1 MRVCVIGGG
10 AAGMMA
16 AYRAASL
23 GNSVVIYEKNEKL
36 GKKIYI
42 TGKGRCNVTNAS
54 DMETIFA
61 NVNKNPKFLYSA
73 LYSFDNEAVMKLLKD
88 AGLKLKTERGNRVFP
103 ESDHSSDVIKTL
115 EGLVRKAGA
124 SVVFNTTVEHLLF
137 EDYESEDYKGDKK
150 CTGVALTNGKREF
163 FDKVILAT
171 GGLSYPTTGST
182 GDGYRMGEELGHSIV
197 KPEPSLIPLVSKEEW
212 VKSLQGLSLKNVKLT
227 MTVGK
232 KTVYSELGEMLFTHF
247 GISGPLV
254 LSASSYYV
262 ANKDKGKEINVSI
275 DLKPA
280 LSFDELDKRV
290 LRDFEENINRNFN
303 NALDNLLPKKM
314 IPVII
319 EKSGIDE
326 HIKVN
331 EISREQRQN
340 LVSIL
345 KNLPVEISGTRPI
358 DEAIITRGGIN
369 VKEINPSTME
379 SKIVK
384 DLYFAGEVIDID
396 AMTGGY
402 NLQLAWSTG
411 HLAGNVE

>member
-1 MRVCVIGGG
+1 MNVCVIGGG

-23 GNSVVIYEKNEKL
+23 GNRVTVFEKNEKL

-42 TGKGRCNVTNAS
+42 TGKGRCNLTNAS
-54 DMETIFA
+54 DIETVFA

-73 LYSFDNEAVMKLLKD
+73 LYSFDNEAVMKLFEENGLRLKV
-88 AGLKLKTERGNRVFP
+88 ERGNRVFP
-103 ESDHSSDVIKTL
+103 ESDHASDVIKTL
-115 EGLVRKAGA
+115 EKMLKSLGVEIRL
-124 SVVFNTTVEHLLF
+124 NTTVERLL
-137 EDYESEDYKGDKK
+137 EADGV
-150 CTGVALTNGKREF
+150 CNGVALSNGKREF
-163 FDKVILAT
+163 FDKIIIAT

-182 GDGYRMGEELGHSIV
+182 GDGYRMGEAFGHSVV

-212 VKSLQGLSLKNVKLT
+212 VKQLQGLSLKNVNLT
-227 MTVGK
+227 MMLGK
-232 KTVYSELGEMLFTHF
+232 KELFSEQGEMLFTHF

-262 ANKDKGKEINVSI
+262 ANRGKDREISLFI

-280 LSFDELDKRV
+280 LSTEELDKRV
-290 LRDFEENINRNFN
+290 LRDFEENINRNFSN
-303 NALDNLLPKKM
+303 SLDALLPKRM

-319 EKSGIDE
+319 EKSGIPE

-331 EISREQRQN
+331 EISREQRRN
-340 LVSIL
+340 LVNVL
-345 KNLPVEISGTRPI
+345 KHLEIEICGTRPI

-379 SKIVK
+379 SKLVK
-384 DLYFAGEVIDID
+384 NLYFAGEVIDID

-411 HLAGNVE
+411 YLAGNCE